1 MDFLREERRSG
12 EDGRFLPFAPS
23 CSPTQ
28 VESFAEHRFRTNA
41 DFRSLRFPGTG
52 TLSFTPHLTLCTTGS
67 PLAVLLGSARLHR
80 PRDVRATVAS
90 APDVRFAS
98 APGELGRIPRF
109 VTVRARRPDA
119 HFARLGGDAAS
130 TWSPPAV
137 ARAGLA
143 RGTGGGTLKRARPE
157 WSGSSLG
164 GKGQYCFNKPFWL
177 ETFSLVGRS

>member
-119 HFARLGGDAAS
+119 HFARLGGGRRLHLEP
-130 TWSPPAV
+130 T
-137 ARAGLA
+137 R
-143 RGTGGGTLKRARPE
+143 RGTCRIGAWHGGGDPE
-157 WSGSSLG
+157 KSEAGVERKFVG
-164 GKGQYCFNKPFWL
+164 G
-177 ETFSLVGRS
+177 

>member
-119 HFARLGGDAAS
+119 HFARLGG
-130 TWSPPAV
+130 TPPPPGAHPPWHVPDWRV
-137 ARAGLA
+137 ARGGDPEKSEAGVE
-143 RGTGGGTLKRARPE
+143 RKFVGG
-157 WSGSSLG
+157 
-164 GKGQYCFNKPFWL
+164 
-177 ETFSLVGRS
+177 